1 MFQSFYRILD
11 RFDQKVY
18 ALAIFTGESTRHIPN
33 QFSYQFHGTSLNY
46 LYNTYYIASQSEKDL
61 LQSKNP
67 FAIAVLAGLY
77 VLRSKN
83 DVDIKYRYRLRLMRL
98 LLQDKIRNNT
108 FKRECIHKLLSF
120 IEHLLRL
127 PDDMDIKLLHDI
139 KPIIEKEDTMMGL
152 SLNDT
157 SIARFFRKEGKE
169 EGEKQK
175 AIEIALKLISKG
187 ETIEEVS
194 SLTGLSIE
202 EVKLLSE
209 KNQA

>member
-1 MFQSFYRILD
+1 
-11 RFDQKVY
+11 
-18 ALAIFTGESTRHIPN
+18 
-33 QFSYQFHGTSLNY
+33 
-46 LYNTYYIASQSEKDL
+46 
-61 LQSKNP
+61 
-67 FAIAVLAGLY
+67 
-77 VLRSKN
+77 
-83 DVDIKYRYRLRLMRL
+83 MRL

-108 FKRECIHKLLSF
+108 FKREYIHKLLSF
-120 IEHLLRL
+120 IDHLLRL